1 MVFMHFFIVQCHEKV
16 LAAFQISFCFLF
28 FQISHASVVQIIK
41 YILILDNPIN
51 QI

>member
-16 LAAFQISFCFLF
+16 LATFQISVLF

-41 YILILDNPIN
+41 YILILDNLIN
-51 QI
+51 RI